1 MTHSPFLLY
10 AEQATSKVI
19 FMQERRPI
27 DSQAVTFML
36 VLSAFWGM
44 QQVALKVASVD
55 MTPLMQIVFRSAIA
69 AVLVGAIIL
78 FKKQKIQ
85 FGETWK
91 AGLLAGVFFS
101 LEYSFVAESLR
112 YTSASHVTVLL
123 YSAPIFVA
131 LVLHFLDHLERLNP
145 IQWAGIAIAF
155 TGIAFAF
162 LMREEGT
169 SELSKQILWGDFLAL
184 LAGISWASVTIC
196 VRSTKL
202 ATIPATQTLF
212 YQVFI
217 SGLILTASAIITD
230 QTAFT
235 MSTIVWTSLFYQ
247 GVIVCCLSFIAWYWL
262 LTQYPAS
269 QLGVFSFITP
279 LFGILFGVWILDET
293 LEISFIGGAVLVLAG
308 VVLVTLRRETL
319 RKLREKLTR

>member
-1 MTHSPFLLY
+1 MP
-10 AEQATSKVI
+10 
-19 FMQERRPI
+19 ERRPI
-27 DSQAVTFML
+27 DSQAVTFMMF
-36 VLSAFWGM
+36 LSALWGM
-44 QQVALKVASVD
+44 QQVALKVASDD
-55 MTPLMQIVFRSAIA
+55 MAPLMQIVFRSAIA

-78 FKKQKIQ
+78 FKKQKFQ
-85 FGETWK
+85 LSETWK
-91 AGLLAGVFFS
+91 AGLLAGIFFS

-131 LVLHFLDHLERLNP
+131 LALHFLDRLERLNP
-145 IQWAGIAIAF
+145 LQWAGIGLAF

-162 LMREEGT
+162 LLREEGT
-169 SELSKQILWGDFLAL
+169 SELSQQTLWGDFLAL
-184 LAGISWASVTIC
+184 LAGISWAAVTIC

-212 YQVFI
+212 YQVFV
-217 SGLILTASAIITD
+217 SGIILAASAIITD
-230 QTAFT
+230 QTSYT
-235 MSTIVWTSLFYQ
+235 MTTLVWSSLLYQ

-269 QLGVFSFITP
+269 QLGVFSFVTP
-279 LFGILFGVWILDET
+279 LFGIICGVWILDER
-293 LEISFIGGAVLVLAG
+293 LEFSFIGGAGLVLVG

-319 RKLREKLTR
+319 RKLREKLVRK

>member
-1 MTHSPFLLY
+1 MP
-10 AEQATSKVI
+10 
-19 FMQERRPI
+19 ERRPI
-27 DSQAVTFML
+27 DSQAVTFMML
-36 VLSAFWGM
+36 LSAFWGM
-44 QQVALKVASVD
+44 QQVALKIVSDD
-55 MTPLMQIVFRSAIA
+55 MAPLLQIVFRSAIA
-69 AVLVGAIIL
+69 AVLVGAIIVA
-78 FKKQKIQ
+78 KKQKMQ
-85 FGETWK
+85 FSQTWK
-91 AGLLAGVFFS
+91 AGLLAGIFFS

-131 LVLHFLDHLERLNP
+131 LALHFFDPLERLNP
-145 IQWAGIAIAF
+145 LQWLGIALAF

-162 LMREEGT
+162 LVREQGASALNE
-169 SELSKQILWGDFLAL
+169 QMLWGDFLAL
-184 LAGISWASVTIC
+184 LAGVSWASVTVC

-217 SGLILTASAIITD
+217 SGFILAAVAMITE
-230 QTAFT
+230 QTEFT
-235 MSTIVWTSLFYQ
+235 MSAKVWGSLFYQ

-269 QLGVFSFITP
+269 QLGVFSFVTP
-279 LFGILFGVWILDET
+279 LFGIVFGVWILNERLET
-293 LEISFIGGAVLVLAG
+293 SFIGGAGLVLLG

-319 RKLREKLTR
+319 RKLREKIKL